1 MFYFIRVSFST
12 IHVVLRKEILI
23 KYVSPFVEIVSF
35 AKKNMGRIV
44 KKIVIIV
51 VSDLLAVVVVYLL
64 NVFLLYKGKSQ
75 SEVLVDTLYT
85 LIPALLVM
93 HGIAWIAG
101 RKFDDR

>member
-1 MFYFIRVSFST
+1 
-12 IHVVLRKEILI
+12 
-23 KYVSPFVEIVSF
+23 
-35 AKKNMGRIV
+35 MGRIV